1 MFTTSREA
9 RIPWFWNESPAYWH
23 HIATTWSS
31 DTGHWKIYLDGS
43 LVSIM
48 HDVATNIIIP
58 AGRQLYFQLNGY
70 ENSSQSRLNI
80 WNYEIDGH
88 ALSLMANKGPLFEN
102 GNVFA
107 WYGIKSKVEKD
118 NSIEFQETP
127 DDLHNSRT
135 ESMFQMTFLE
145 ASKENYVKI
154 ENVFTYQISVFSLCF
169 WAKFP
174 ATNEVSS
181 IFAYSTKSNSDEIWV
196 HYDKKESDL
205 VFFLNYDSSRVV
217 DKREKVLTPD
227 SWHFYCLQWRSTDGL
242 HEIYQDGK
250 KLGTSDNGTKDYIIP
265 ANGTVVLG
273 QEMDSHG
280 GGFQSHQAFK
290 GSLAGLN
297 LWRQFLTVNV
307 IQGMASG
314 VINVNGN
321 LLQWRDFRTKH
332 LFGNVT
338 IRNGSE
344 AEIPEYR
351 VQHLRDE
358 WCEKKF
364 KETVI
369 YARFIRGQG
378 TNGYKWRCVQPAA
391 MLDENMCYNITK
403 NSSLNQTK
411 AMEENLLGI
420 N

>member
-1 MFTTSREA
+1 
-9 RIPWFWNESPAYWH
+9 
-23 HIATTWSS
+23 
-31 DTGHWKIYLDGS
+31 
-43 LVSIM
+43 M
-48 HDVATNIIIP
+48 HDAATNITIP
-58 AGRQLYFQLNGY
+58 AGRQLYLQLNGY

-107 WYGIKSKVEKD
+107 WYGIKSKVEED

-135 ESMFQMTFLE
+135 ESVFQMTFHQ
-145 ASKENYVKI
+145 ASDENYAKI
-154 ENVFTYQISVFSLCF
+154 ENAFTYEISVFSLCF

-174 ATNEVSS
+174 ATNLASG
-181 IFAYSTKSNSDEIWV
+181 IFAYSTNDNADEITV
-196 HYDKKESDL
+196 HYHTSESDL
-205 VFFLNYDSSRVV
+205 VFQLSNLVV
-217 DKREKVLTPD
+217 NKREEVLTPD
-227 SWHFYCLQWRSTDGL
+227 TWHFYCLQWRSKDGL

-250 KLGTSDNGTKDYIIP
+250 KLGTSDNGSIGHIIP
-265 ANGTVVLG
+265 ANGTLVLG

-280 GGFQSHQAFK
+280 GGFDSKQAFK

-307 IQGMASG
+307 IQGMTSG
-314 VINVNGN
+314 VTNVNGN

-332 LFGNVT
+332 LFGSVT

-351 VQHLRDE
+351 VQNLRDE

-364 KETVI
+364 NETVI

-403 NSSLNQTK
+403 NSSLYQTE